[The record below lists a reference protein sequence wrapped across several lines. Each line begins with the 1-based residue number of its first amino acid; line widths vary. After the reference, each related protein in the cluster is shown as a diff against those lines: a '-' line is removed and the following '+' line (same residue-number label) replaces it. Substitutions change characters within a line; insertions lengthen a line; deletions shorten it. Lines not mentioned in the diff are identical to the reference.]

1 MAGSAATSASAFLGA
16 EPTPAAPAS
25 PASSASA
32 FLGPEAA
39 PGAASPA
46 TPAPSAL
53 TEVGNAAGIV
63 GEHLAHG
70 AISGVAAP
78 DAILSSLYN
87 NYIKPH
93 LPSAVATA
101 AEATRGPVSS
111 SEALSDL
118 SKRIPF
124 DYFKPRGGG
133 ATELGENLLGIA
145 AEGAGAALPA
155 IAMGAAPLMT
165 LAAGSSGSLAS
176 AGAEKLGAPG
186 WMQIIA
192 GLVPGLALGGWQHS
206 IDTARNA
213 DKAAADLAAA
223 KASKE
228 SANEL
233 LAGGQVNVPG
243 NPLTEANSATT
254 ASKLNADVQLSRF
267 KELHDQAHEATKAA
281 IADESTRRTNLAN
294 SAIEGVANA
303 HGESASLQEA
313 EQKLQEYGRGWLQDQ
328 FPAKQEEAWAPVD
341 AKIGGRVPT
350 PLNNFYDALRE
361 IKGQAGVLDP
371 LTKQLQ
377 PALPEKLLTTL
388 ESKLPKD
395 LPEELGGAAPS
406 GDISSLLDSQGNP
419 QPITWSDTRRLRSVL
434 GDAMSN
440 PKTVND
446 IGRANTSKLYRALTQ
461 DLGNTALENNA
472 SNEFEQANVQS
483 KKLYDIAEGPL
494 ASLVG
499 DKEASLRS
507 DPSSG
512 KAASFLLNSAKSGDK
527 ELEALK
533 SQGFPVAEL
542 TAAKLREDPD
552 GARKWWN
559 GLSPEGQNSLVPNP
573 AHRNVLQEA
582 MAVRDEAGA
591 SAKAQLAVA
600 NAQHKA
606 GLAQAKGMLEF
617 GPATSE
623 ARASAL
629 GDSLGQNRLAAQQQL
644 TQAQAA
650 FDALPKDDRVVNIIK
665 SAQRSHLGELA
676 GAGLDLALRSGGIS
690 PDLHGM
696 LAHGAELAGAA
707 AAGLG
712 AAKAGG
718 LVYQGGK
725 NLLTSPSM
733 SSAAAPAAA
742 LLGANAE
749 QLQQGR

>member
-1 MAGSAATSASAFLGA
+1 
-16 EPTPAAPAS
+16 
-25 PASSASA
+25 
-32 FLGPEAA
+32 
-39 PGAASPA
+39 
-46 TPAPSAL
+46 
-53 TEVGNAAGIV
+53 
-63 GEHLAHG
+63 
-70 AISGVAAP
+70 
-78 DAILSSLYN
+78 
-87 NYIKPH
+87 
-93 LPSAVATA
+93 
-101 AEATRGPVSS
+101 
-111 SEALSDL
+111 
-118 SKRIPF
+118 
-124 DYFKPRGGG
+124 
-133 ATELGENLLGIA
+133 
-145 AEGAGAALPA
+145 
-155 IAMGAAPLMT
+155 
-165 LAAGSSGSLAS
+165 
-176 AGAEKLGAPG
+176 
-186 WMQIIA
+186 
-192 GLVPGLALGGWQHS
+192 
-206 IDTARNA
+206 
-213 DKAAADLAAA
+213 
-223 KASKE
+223 
-228 SANEL
+228 
-233 LAGGQVNVPG
+233 
-243 NPLTEANSATT
+243 
-254 ASKLNADVQLSRF
+254 
-267 KELHDQAHEATKAA
+267 
-281 IADESTRRTNLAN
+281 
-294 SAIEGVANA
+294 
-303 HGESASLQEA
+303 
-313 EQKLQEYGRGWLQDQ
+313 
-328 FPAKQEEAWAPVD
+328 
-341 AKIGGRVPT
+341 
-350 PLNNFYDALRE
+350 
-361 IKGQAGVLDP
+361 
-371 LTKQLQ
+371 
-377 PALPEKLLTTL
+377 
-388 ESKLPKD
+388 
-395 LPEELGGAAPS
+395 
-406 GDISSLLDSQGNP
+406 
-419 QPITWSDTRRLRSVL
+419 
-434 GDAMSN
+434 MSN

-472 SNEFEQANVQS
+472 SSEFEQANVQS

-725 NLLTSPSM
+725 NLLTSPSR